1 MTPRRAT
8 TAVPT
13 ASSRASRHEK
23 AGRRRERGGR
33 NLLSRAFTLIELLVV
48 MAIIATLLSI
58 AAPRYFDHLD
68 RAREATLRQSLEVMR
83 DAIDKY
89 HADTGK
95 WPENIETLVD
105 KRYLRKV
112 PVDPITGS
120 GETWLLVEPPSDDDG
135 RGVWDVHSGSEE
147 TAKDGTRYAEW

>member
-1 MTPRRAT
+1 MSDRRARVLAT
-8 TAVPT
+8 G
-13 ASSRASRHEK
+13 SSRDCGREK
-23 AGRRRERGGR
+23 VDHRRALAGR
-33 NLLSRAFTLIELLVV
+33 NVLSRAFTLIELLVV

-95 WPENIETLVD
+95 WPENIEALVS

-112 PVDPITGS
+112 PVDPMTGS
-120 GETWLLVEPPSDDDG
+120 GETWLLVEPPSGDDG
-135 RGVWDVHSGSEE
+135 GGVWDVHSGSED

>member
-1 MTPRRAT
+1 MTERRA
-8 TAVPT
+8 AVFAT
-13 ASSRASRHEK
+13 GSIRDHCQEKTVRRHDR
-23 AGRRRERGGR
+23 AGR
-33 NLLSRAFTLIELLVV
+33 NVLSRAFTLIELLVV

-95 WPENIETLVD
+95 WPESIEALVG

-120 GETWLLVEPPSDDDG
+120 GDTWLLVEPPSDHDG
-135 RGVWDVHSGSEE
+135 GGVWDVHSGSEE
-147 TAKDGTRYAEW
+147 TAKDGTRYVEW